1 MSKTPEQYVEYAL
14 KHFSEHHKTAGR
26 IVQELRA
33 AGWLRE
39 ANEIPALVA
48 LEGYKRL
55 LAEKERELCPGC
67 YDRVTE
73 LTRER
78 DEARTNAAQAVG
90 QLDLAQRERDEAR
103 VDREAWARA
112 YRRALATAASP
123 EVMRVLERAEACHRR
138 WRLRP
143 PGSPEA
149 LALFAAVDA
158 LSASRQPKAQEPRY
172 EVVRRK
178 DDALPWAVGD
188 NEGGWASTH
197 RFQAGA
203 EAECARLN
211 GEAK

>member
-78 DEARTNAAQAVG
+78 DEAR
-90 QLDLAQRERDEAR
+90 

-123 EVMRVLERAEACHRR
+123 EVMRVLDALEEHKERYPRNYSEP
-138 WRLRP
+138 WRDP
-143 PGSPEA
+143 ETKGSWYA
-149 LALFAAVDA
+149 IAAAYNA
-158 LSASRQPKAQEPRY
+158 LSASRQPKAQEPRWTT
-172 EVVRRK
+172 ERRPGWSNTSPFHWWANK
-178 DDALPWAVGD
+178 GDEWIGPMSADAAHDV
-188 NEGGWASTH
+188 
-197 RFQAGA
+197 
-203 EAECARLN
+203 CKRLN
-211 GEAK
+211 GEGGGR

>member
-78 DEARTNAAQAVG
+78 DEAR
-90 QLDLAQRERDEAR
+90 
-103 VDREAWARA
+103 VDREAWARS
-112 YRRALATAASP
+112 YRRALASAASP
-123 EVMRVLERAEACHRR
+123 EVVRVVEAAKAWRDKVWSATFITDYERA
-138 WRLRP
+138 LR
-143 PGSPEA
+143 
-149 LALFAAVDA
+149 AAVDA

-172 EVVRRK
+172 EARGHEVWDTLGRGPIKARK
-178 DDALPWAVGD
+178 VAAFSCMDDV
-188 NEGGWASTH
+188 EGAA
-197 RFQAGA
+197 REFA
-203 EAECARLN
+203 ARLN
-211 GEAK
+211 GEGGAS

>member
-78 DEARTNAAQAVG
+78 DEAR
-90 QLDLAQRERDEAR
+90 

-112 YRRALATAASP
+112 YRRALASAASP
-123 EVMRVLERAEACHRR
+123 EVLRVVEEAVAYSEHWHKTFRR
-138 WRLRP
+138 IQAAPKFARL
-143 PGSPEA
+143 
-149 LALFAAVDA
+149 LAAVDA
-158 LSASRQPKAQEPRY
+158 LSASLQPKAQEPKY
-172 EVVRRK
+172 E
-178 DDALPWAVGD
+178 AVASSGGWQ
-188 NEGGWASTH
+188 EGGMVRSTKTQELVFGSWRGGESAAFH
-197 RFQAGA
+197 KARC
-203 EAECARLN
+203 EVECARLN
-211 GEAK
+211 GEGGAS